1 MNEGLKKNESWIEI
15 IGFWSL
21 LTSVVCGYYGHFRPV
36 LEWKTDDAAI
46 SCSMYFPKTWFSD
59 LKHSFANVRKLLTS
73 LPQAN
78 IFILDWFHSLTQIFH
93 GILQFFL
100 WFSIWI
106 SLWNNVAFAL
116 TRNWTRIKTM
126 KVSHKSKYYCLFFSL
141 LQTECFDPKLFRCYI
156 YNIPLFET
164 SLLLHYDTRTWICDM
179 T

>member
-1 MNEGLKKNESWIEI
+1 MNRNYRFLVI
-15 IGFWSL
+15 IDQYGFWL
-21 LTSVVCGYYGHFRPV
+21 LWTGGHFRPV

-78 IFILDWFHSLTQIFH
+78 IFILDWFHSLTQIFQS
-93 GILQFFL
+93 ILQFFL
-100 WFSIWI
+100 WFSTRI

-126 KVSHKSKYYCLFFSL
+126 KVSHKSKYYFLFFSL
-141 LQTECFDPKLFRCYI
+141 PQTMLWPQV
-156 YNIPLFET
+156 IPL
-164 SLLLHYDTRTWICDM
+164 LHL
-179 T
+179 